1 MGTTYTIK
9 AIGRNIN
16 TDNTQD
22 SIARILDR
30 INYEMSTYI
39 DTSMISIFNESE
51 INDSTRVGNDFIY
64 ILNKSIHYNDI
75 TSGAFDVAVKP
86 LVELW
91 GFGARGSIDSIPT
104 DKEIDSLLKYIDI
117 DNITINKNYLHKTGD
132 VNVDF
137 SAIAKGYAVD
147 EISSYLTEV
156 DIPNH
161 MVEIGGELK
170 VSGFNRDGDSWH
182 IGIQNPNENDIS
194 PFINIFLTDKGM
206 ATSGNYRNYYKVNG
220 KKYAHIISPITG
232 KPIENNILSVTV
244 ISDDCLDADAL
255 ATALMVMNIDQGL
268 KLIEN
273 LEDTEALYTL
283 DNNKI
288 LYSSGFK
295 SFIH

>member
-9 AIGRNIN
+9 LIGENIN
-16 TDNTQD
+16 TDNIQD
-22 SIARILDR
+22 SITSILDH
-30 INYEMSTYI
+30 INHQMSTYI
-39 DTSMISIFNESE
+39 DTSRISIFNKSD
-51 INDSTRVGNDFIY
+51 INDSTIVGNDFIH
-64 ILNKSIHYNDI
+64 ILNKSIYYNNI
-75 TSGAFDVAVKP
+75 TNGAFDITIKP

-91 GFGARGSIDSIPT
+91 GFGATGTPDSIPT
-104 DKEIDSLLKYIDI
+104 EKEIDSLLSYIGI
-117 DNITINKNYLHKTGD
+117 DNITVNKNYLHKMGN

-137 SAIAKGYAVD
+137 SAIAKGHAVD
-147 EISSYLTEV
+147 KISSYLTKV

-161 MVEIGGELK
+161 MVEIGGEIR
-170 VSGFNRDGDSWH
+170 VSGYNSDGNSWH
-182 IGIQNPNENDIS
+182 IGIQNPNENHIS

-206 ATSGNYRNYYKVNG
+206 ATSGNYRNYYTVNG

-255 ATALMVMNIDQGL
+255 ATALMVMNINQGL

-273 LEDTEALYTL
+273 LEDTEVLYTL
-283 DNNKI
+283 ENNKI

>member
-30 INYEMSTYI
+30 INYEMSTYV
-39 DTSMISIFNESE
+39 DTSVISIFNKSD

-64 ILNKSIHYNDI
+64 ILNKSIYYNDI

-91 GFGARGSIDSIPT
+91 GFGARGSLDSIPT

-147 EISSYLTEV
+147 EISSYLMEV

-206 ATSGNYRNYYKVNG
+206 ATSGNYRNYYTVNG
-220 KKYAHIISPITG
+220 KRYAHIISPITG

-283 DNNKI
+283 ENNKI

>member
-64 ILNKSIHYNDI
+64 ILNKSIYYNDI

-91 GFGARGSIDSIPT
+91 GFGARGSLDSIPT

-206 ATSGNYRNYYKVNG
+206 ATSGNYRNYYTVNG
-220 KKYAHIISPITG
+220 KRYAHIISPITG

>member
-64 ILNKSIHYNDI
+64 ILNKSIYYNDI

-91 GFGARGSIDSIPT
+91 GFGARGSLDSIPT

-137 SAIAKGYAVD
+137 SAIAKGFAVD
-147 EISSYLTEV
+147 EISSYLTKV

-206 ATSGNYRNYYKVNG
+206 ATSGNYRNYYTVNG
-220 KKYAHIISPITG
+220 KRYAHIISPITG

>member
-22 SIARILDR
+22 SISSILDR
-30 INYEMSTYI
+30 INHQMSTYI
-39 DTSMISIFNESE
+39 DTSTISIFNKSD
-51 INDSTRVGNDFIY
+51 IRDSTRVENDFIH
-64 ILNKSIHYNDI
+64 ILNKSIYYNDI
-75 TSGAFDVAVKP
+75 TNGAFDVTVKP

-91 GFGARGSIDSIPT
+91 GFGVTGPLESIPT
-104 DKEIDSLLKYIDI
+104 DKEIDNLLNYIGI
-117 DNITINKNYLHKTGD
+117 DNITINKNYLHKTVD

-147 EISSYLTEV
+147 EISSYLSTI
-156 DIPNH
+156 DIQNH
-161 MVEIGGELK
+161 MVEIGGEIK
-170 VSGFNRDGDSWH
+170 VSGFNSEGNSWH

-206 ATSGNYRNYYKVNG
+206 ATSGNYRNHYTING

-255 ATALMVMNIDQGL
+255 ATALMVMNINQGL
-268 KLIEN
+268 KLIED
-273 LEDTEALYTL
+273 LEDTEVLYTL
-283 DNNKI
+283 ENNKI

>member
-64 ILNKSIHYNDI
+64 ILNKSIYYNDI

-91 GFGARGSIDSIPT
+91 GFGARGSLDSIPT

-117 DNITINKNYLHKTGD
+117 DNITINKNYLYKTAD

-206 ATSGNYRNYYKVNG
+206 ATSGNYRNYYTVNG
-220 KKYAHIISPITG
+220 KRYAHIISPITG